1 MSEFEY
7 LECSCSTPE
16 HTVRFARD
24 EDFLYMTFF
33 LEHAPWYGRLW
44 NAVRYVM
51 GYKCRYGHFD
61 EVVLGREEVGRLI
74 DVLRRFH
81 ENA

>member
-7 LECSCSTPE
+7 LECSCRSPE
-16 HTVRFARD
+16 HAVRFARD
-24 EDFLYMTFF
+24 EDFIYMTFF
-33 LEHAPWYGRLW
+33 LDCAPWHRRLW

-61 EVVLGREEVGRLI
+61 EVVLGRDEVARLLEI
-74 DVLRRFH
+74 LGNAH
-81 ENA
+81 ENP

>member
-1 MSEFEY
+1 MDFEY

-16 HTVRFARD
+16 HTVRFAKD

-33 LEHAPWYGRLW
+33 LDGGPWHRRLW
-44 NAVRYVM
+44 NAVRYLF

-61 EVVLGREEVGRLI
+61 EVVLGREEVERLVGI
-74 DVLRRFH
+74 LRKFH
-81 ENA
+81 ENP